1 MENTIK
7 VISKKNNELNSFW
20 LKGGSILI
28 AFLSLA
34 SLIGLIFLLSAGLY
48 LENLYENTESAEE
61 TCKNDLNPGTCEE
74 EVNLILQDLEEF
86 VELKLWDVGAALSG
100 LLFITSIPLVLTL
113 WTADNPDLAI
123 KSSWMWIFLH
133 ATSQIF
139 IINEYNNWSKQF
151 LDEKFA
157 DVQSLFQIFE
167 TIFSLI
173 LALIASYCSLIVI
186 ISIFSTIFSI
196 RLTEYGS
203 FSIFLKNFSTS
214 S

>member
-28 AFLSLA
+28 GFLSLA

-61 TCKNDLNPGTCEE
+61 TCKNDLNPETCEE

-100 LLFITSIPLVLTL
+100 LLFITSIPLVLKIIF
-113 WTADNPDLAI
+113 WVK
-123 KSSWMWIFLH
+123 KSNIFF
-133 ATSQIF
+133 IF
-139 IINEYNNWSKQF
+139 DHF
-151 LDEKFA
+151 
-157 DVQSLFQIFE
+157 FQ
-167 TIFSLI
+167 L
-173 LALIASYCSLIVI
+173 
-186 ISIFSTIFSI
+186 SI
-196 RLTEYGS
+196 
-203 FSIFLKNFSTS
+203 
-214 S
+214 

>member
-7 VISKKNNELNSFW
+7 VISKKNNELISFW

-61 TCKNDLNPGTCEE
+61 TCKNDLNPETCEE

-86 VELKLWDVGAALSG
+86 VELKLWDIGAALSG

-167 TIFSLI
+167 TIFSFAGIICCEFFLFSI
-173 LALIASYCSLIVI
+173 LAVI
-186 ISIFSTIFSI
+186 TFQVRPKS
-196 RLTEYGS
+196 E
-203 FSIFLKNFSTS
+203 LKLQDEKINENSED
-214 S
+214 